1 MLLNETLLK
10 IYGEAG
16 FVPNSTDQV
25 LGRFNDTIVGR
36 AYIFLDEA
44 MFFGDRR
51 AADAIKSL
59 ATTTL
64 LRHRNQGLAESSNA
78 RSASTSG
85 WRPTTT

>member
-1 MLLNETLLK
+1 MRTKLHQAGNGLLLNEPLLK

-36 AYIFLDEA
+36 AYTFLDEA

-51 AADAIKSL
+51 AAAAIKSL

-64 LRHRNQGLAESSNA
+64 YGIE
-78 RSASTSG
+78 TKG
-85 WRPTTT
+85 PT